1 MSEIGLGLA
10 ALGRPAY
17 INLGHADDLGEDR
30 SPDGLRA
37 QTHTVLDHAYAAG
50 VRYFDAARSYGLA
63 EEFLGGWLRE
73 RDPDGVF
80 IASKWGYTYTAGW
93 RIDVEDHEIKDL
105 TAGQLRRQLAETREH
120 LGSWLRLYQIHSATI
135 ESGVLEDAEV
145 LGELAALRE
154 TGVQIGLTATGTRQS
169 DTIDASIAT
178 GAFDAVQATWNL
190 HERTAGDA
198 LARANAAGM
207 RVIVK
212 EAVANGRLTD
222 RAAPPALAAV
232 GARARGGRRCRRA
245 GRRARTAVV
254 RRRPQRR
261 VDGRDA
267 RQQPRGPGH
276 RPRPGRARRARGAR
290 RPLLGDPLSAQLELG
305 SRSIPSEKRRSTSF
319 SGSSGSCSW
328 PSAKLPFSSRSD
340 SGPWRMPRAK
350 SGSSC
355 SSGVSGLW
363 SAPSSKPDSTCSGLA
378 GRSCGGM
385 RSSAMSMAYPVS
397 SAATRGGVA

>member
-73 RDPDGVF
+73 CDPDGVF
-80 IASKWGYTYTAGW
+80 IASKWGYMYTAGW

-169 DTIDASIAT
+169 DTIDAAIAT

-190 HERTAGDA
+190 HERSATAA
-198 LARANAAGM
+198 LAAAHDAGLG
-207 RVIVK
+207 VIIK
-212 EAVANGRLTD
+212 EALANGRLTA
-222 RAAPPALAAV
+222 RGAPDDGPLVAVARRHGTTPDALALAAV
-232 GARARGGRRCRRA
+232 LAQPWVD
-245 GRRARTAVV
+245 VV
-254 RRRPQRR
+254 LSGVAT
-261 VDGRDA
+261 VDTLRSNLAALDVAWDA
-267 RQQPRGPGH
+267 QTEE
-276 RPRPGRARRARGAR
+276 ALA
-290 RPLLGDPLSAQLELG
+290 PLAEPADEYW
-305 SRSIPSEKRRSTSF
+305 ERRSE
-319 SGSSGSCSW
+319 
-328 PSAKLPFSSRSD
+328 
-340 SGPWRMPRAK
+340 
-350 SGSSC
+350 
-355 SSGVSGLW
+355 
-363 SAPSSKPDSTCSGLA
+363 LA
-378 GRSCGGM
+378 WN
-385 RSSAMSMAYPVS
+385 
-397 SAATRGGVA
+397 